1 MSIDVYCI
9 SHISLHFMDC
19 MISRGWLCH
28 IVPSLEV
35 EVVEVGGQKP
45 AKVSDDLASPRGS
58 LWITLTAEDDIIIQH
73 DSSWF
78 IMIQPSIQA
87 ISSYFIIFQHISIWC
102 DHYVTIWLENFPIFK
117 DRLQGRILS
126 PPGDVTSDTKSDT
139 SGTREEL
146 LGALVQPLS
155 STFHLVS
162 SCFIL
167 FLFLQF
173 LSSFFHP
180 FPSLLS
186 NVLRCFEYMLLK
198 SDELLIN
205 QLDMHSTCNDDCV
218 N

>member
-1 MSIDVYCI
+1 M
-9 SHISLHFMDC
+9 
-19 MISRGWLCH
+19 
-28 IVPSLEV
+28 
-35 EVVEVGGQKP
+35 
-45 AKVSDDLASPRGS
+45 
-58 LWITLTAEDDIIIQH
+58 
-73 DSSWF
+73 
-78 IMIQPSIQA
+78 
-87 ISSYFIIFQHISIWC
+87 
-102 DHYVTIWLENFPIFK
+102 ENFPIFK